1 MPNTATSSLS
11 AVRIV
16 ERKADSEN
24 VQLALALKPISAPA
38 SVRIRQAR
46 QALEDLVLEDELE
59 TENGLLLSAVAYE
72 LNGILLELDQLAG
85 QQRMFE
91 LWIQDAP

>member
-1 MPNTATSSLS
+1 MQNRSTTSLS
-11 AVRIV
+11 VARIV
-16 ERKADSEN
+16 ERKADSESA
-24 VQLALALKPISAPA
+24 QLALELKPISALA
-38 SVRIRQAR
+38 SIRIRQAR
-46 QALEDLVLEDELE
+46 QLLEDLVLEDELD